1 MSKGNG
7 LKFEKLNDNKE
18 LKKNKHIIILLVLF
32 TALVIF
38 EYTAP
43 KPPDWKPSFKKN
55 DKIPFGSYVLYELL
69 EDIFPNKIVLKNE
82 KSLYQSFHNKSYT
95 NTSFLIITNEFA
107 PDKVT
112 LESLFEFVESG
123 NKVFV
128 AATSF
133 SKNFRDTL
141 NFTSEFYFSN
151 FEKSDSLP
159 YNFKNIYLHNDSAY
173 WIKSAYYNFYFD
185 SINSINTKAIAT
197 LDKDKINFFRQ
208 RLGKGELFIHNQPYA
223 FTNYNLL
230 LERNAEYVFKSL
242 SFLDNETII
251 WDESFKPGKSNT
263 SPMAYILSQEALRGG
278 WYIILFLG
286 LVFMFFSSKRMQRV
300 IPVINK
306 PENSSLE
313 FAKTLGNLYLSGK
326 NHKDIA
332 LKKYQYWVDFLR
344 EKYYIH
350 LEAGESPNIEKTA
363 EKTGVKEDLIKRIL
377 DAKNHIQNS
386 PAISAEQ
393 LLSFNRI
400 IEKFHAERK

>member
-1 MSKGNG
+1 
-7 LKFEKLNDNKE
+7 
-18 LKKNKHIIILLVLF
+18 VLF

-43 KPPDWKPSFKKN
+43 KPPDWKPSFKKS

-69 EDIFPNKIVLKNE
+69 EDIFPNKEISKNE
-82 KSLYQSFHNKSYT
+82 KSLYQSFHNKEYS
-95 NTSFLIITNEFA
+95 NTSFLIITYEFN

-112 LESLFEFVESG
+112 LESLLEFVESG

-133 SKNFRDTL
+133 SQNFKDTI

-151 FEKSDSLP
+151 FEKGDSLP
-159 YNFKNIYLHNDSAY
+159 YNFKNTNLQDDSAY
-173 WIKSAYYNFYFD
+173 WIKSAYYNFFFD
-185 SINSINTKAIAT
+185 SLDNKKTKAIAT

-208 RLGKGELFIHNQPYA
+208 PFGKGEFFIHSQPYA

-230 LERNAEYVFKSL
+230 LDRNAEYIFKCMSY
-242 SFLDNETII
+242 LDNETII
-251 WDESFKPGKSNT
+251 WDESFKPGKSGS
-263 SPMAYILSQEALRGG
+263 SPLAYILNQDALQAG

-286 LVFMFFSSKRMQRV
+286 IVFMFFSSKRKQRV

-332 LKKYQYWVDFLR
+332 LKKYHYWIDFLR
-344 EKYYIH
+344 VKYYIH
-350 LEAGESPNIEKTA
+350 LEAGEVPNTEKIA
-363 EKTGVKEDLIKRIL
+363 EKTGVKEDLIKRIIG
-377 DAKNHIQNS
+377 AKNHIQNS
-386 PAISAEQ
+386 PEISAEQ

-400 IEKFHAERK
+400 IEKFHGVRK